1 MKITKKEVE
10 HVALLAR
17 LRLTEEEKSA
27 FLRQL
32 DSILSYMDKLN
43 ELNTDGIEPTT
54 HSMPISNPYRK
65 DEVKPSLPRE
75 DALKNAP
82 EKEDGFF
89 RVPRIIEE
97 T

>member
-17 LRLTEEEKSA
+17 LRLTEEEVSA
-27 FLRQL
+27 FLKQL

-43 ELNTDGIEPTT
+43 KLNTYGIEPTT
-54 HSMPISNPYRK
+54 HSMPISNPYRE
-65 DEVKPSLPRE
+65 DEVKPSLSRE

-82 EKEDGFF
+82 EREDGFF

>member
-1 MKITKKEVE
+1 MKITRKEVE

-17 LRLTEEEKSA
+17 LRLTEEEKSVY
-27 FLRQL
+27 LRQL

-43 ELNTDGIEPTT
+43 KLNTDGIEPTT
-54 HSMPISNPYRK
+54 HSMPISNPYRE
-65 DEVKPSLPRE
+65 DEVKPSLSKE
-75 DALKNAP
+75 EALKNAP
-82 EKEDGFF
+82 EREDGFF